1 MSSLEESSLEGG
13 GSEASSSLEGSADSF
28 ARACALSELED
39 GTPHR
44 VELDGVPVAVVRA
57 EGQVFAINDICSH
70 ANVSLSEGEVEDC
83 TIECWLHGSTF
94 DLRTGKPSGLPATRP
109 VPVYPVKIV
118 GDDVL
123 VSVNQES

>member
-1 MSSLEESSLEGG
+1 MSPSGR
-13 GSEASSSLEGSADSF
+13 SEAF
-28 ARACALSELED
+28 ARVCALSELDD

-44 VELDGVPVAVVRA
+44 VEVGGVPVSVVRT
-57 EGQVFAINDICSH
+57 EGEVFAINDTCSH

-83 TIECWLHGSTF
+83 QIECWLHGSTF

-123 VSVNQES
+123 VSVTQES